1 MPAPENLI
9 STTEL
14 CRRMGVTVRVETL
27 LRLGLMPM
35 QMLPQG
41 TLWAETDYEEICVIL
56 AKHLADGGDLYGFP
70 AF

>member
-1 MPAPENLI
+1 MPASERLI

-14 CRRMGVTVRVETL
+14 CRRMGIVVRVETL
-27 LRLGLMPM
+27 LRLGIMPI

-41 TLWAETDYEEICVIL
+41 TLWYESDYEDICLAL
-56 AKHLADGGDLYGFP
+56 AKYLENGGDLYNVQ